1 MSAVVV
7 EVCPET
13 GICSIVKHGACKV
26 DLMPQE
32 VDALRQAG
40 GDVAAIKKIVSESD
54 AAFAETLDSVEI
66 EAILGKLG

>member
-13 GICSIVKHGACKV
+13 GICSIVKHGSCKV

-32 VDALRQAG
+32 VEALRKAG
-40 GDVAAIKKIVSESD
+40 GDAAAIKKIVSESD
-54 AAFAETLDSVEI
+54 ATFAETLDSVEI
-66 EAILGKLG
+66 EAIVKKLA